1 MPLYSNIKA
10 IRKVQVDVRGIR
22 TVGRQGAFTFEL
34 YHESTKSGFAF
45 ISKDSDRAQ
54 MLISSWNACK
64 LRDVLAEHCY
74 ALEAPYSSIQG
85 DSLDWLCQASHQLHL
100 DVLAMRKLKRLSK
113 RFTILRL
120 EGSTDELDFYR
131 ALPTPRMR
139 DRLREELG
147 DRIIEFMNDEINGL

>member
-10 IRKVQVDVRGIR
+10 IRKAQVDVRGIR
-22 TVGRQGAFTFEL
+22 TVGRQGAFSFEL
-34 YHESTKSGFAF
+34 YHESIRSGFAF
-45 ISKDSDRAQ
+45 ISKESDRAQ
-54 MLISSWNACK
+54 MLISSWDACR
-64 LRDVLAEHCY
+64 LRDCLVDHCY
-74 ALEAPYSSIQG
+74 VLEALNSAFQEDP
-85 DSLDWLCQASHQLHL
+85 LDWLCHASLQLHL